1 MHQPAPTSERTPP
14 DQSGPAVPP
23 CIAFLLSVA
32 RALLGY
38 GRHLDKVFPDG
49 AAQPGFPTIAAA
61 FGTHDVRRILGH
73 IQRGILRAMMLERF
87 LLARAAVGRDI
98 EPVQP
103 PAPAEQADIADLD
116 LKLRAPARPRAAA
129 LRVPRT
135 DPDDPLHFEIPSLKE
150 LEAQVRRN
158 PVGQTIAEIC
168 LDLGITPSACA
179 GDFWASLL
187 EAITDFGARLKQ
199 FYDAKTRRQKTY
211 VKEREKHPDTWH
223 WDWQTRSMEAF
234 RQILGHL
241 LGEPPP
247 GAALARA

>member
-1 MHQPAPTSERTPP
+1 MDQPAPTTERTPP
-14 DQSGPAVPP
+14 DQPGPTVPP

-38 GRHLDKVFPDG
+38 GRHLDKILPDG

-61 FGTHDVRRILGH
+61 FGTHDVRRILAH
-73 IQRGILRAMMLERF
+73 VQRGILRAMMLERF
-87 LLARAAVGRDI
+87 LLARAAAGRDI
-98 EPVQP
+98 EPVAP
-103 PAPAEQADIADLD
+103 PAATEEADIEALD
-116 LKLRAPARPRAAA
+116 LKLRAPAPPRAAA
-129 LRVPRT
+129 LRMPRT

-179 GDFWASLL
+179 SDFWDSLL

-199 FYDAKTRRQKTY
+199 FYDAKARRLKTF
-211 VKEREKHPDTWH
+211 VEERDKRPDTWH
-223 WDWQTRSMEAF
+223 WEWQNRSREAF

-247 GAALARA
+247 GAALA